1 MKEKVLSKPL
11 AGASWRAEY
20 TGLANEIRVRH
31 YSPKT
36 LKTYKQWSRQFQ
48 TYTRS
53 KPPALLSTA
62 DVNEFLTSL
71 AVKRQV
77 SASTQNQAFNALLF
91 FFRHVLHKEFCL
103 KTYFFFEMMTYLLV
117 TPIIFLFCMA
127 DTTFALKRSE
137 ESGA

>member
-1 MKEKVLSKPL
+1 M
-11 AGASWRAEY
+11 
-20 TGLANEIRVRH
+20 
-31 YSPKT
+31 
-36 LKTYKQWSRQFQ
+36 RQFQ

-62 DVNEFLTSL
+62 DVKEFLTSL

-91 FFRHVLHKEFCL
+91 FFRHVPHKEFCL

-117 TPIIFLFCMA
+117 TPIIFFFCMA